1 MRITLF
7 PAFCFAML
15 VPTQFACAGP
25 VRFPAEACEQAV
37 KVAAELR
44 LAGKQLHGE
53 YKCTLH
59 TERPD
64 SFVVAL
70 RYVGPEVEAGTS
82 NLVGYYAV
90 KRLSGNVHEWSFSD
104 ERQGQVVWPRHA
116 N

>member
-1 MRITLF
+1 VRSTLLPSLCFAILF
-7 PAFCFAML
+7 P
-15 VPTQFACAGP
+15 THFACAGP

-37 KVAAELR
+37 KAAAELR

-53 YKCTLH
+53 YKCTLYA
-59 TERPD
+59 ERAD

-70 RYVGPEVEAGTS
+70 RYAGPEVEPGTS

-90 KRLSGNVHEWSFSD
+90 KRQSGNVHEWSFSD
-104 ERQGQVVWPRHA
+104 DRQGQVVWPRHA